1 VKPGKSICGAPA
13 SARNQRECILRALV
27 DAQGDWVPLP
37 QIAAL
42 AQQYNA
48 RVYEL
53 RRSGFCIENKS
64 ETNEAT
70 GERHSWFR
78 LINSVGITAPPPS
91 RHAQD
96 WKDRP
101 RLTGL
106 PLFDLGFVRE

>member
-1 VKPGKSICGAPA
+1 MKAGPPKSAKT
-13 SARNQRECILRALV
+13 QRDGILQRLIAEK
-27 DAQGDWVPLP
+27 GGWVPSP
-37 QIAAL
+37 EIAAL

-64 ETNEAT
+64 ETNEGT

-78 LINSVGITAPPPS
+78 LIHSTASPS
-91 RHAQD
+91 PSPKD
-96 WKDRP
+96 WKDSP
-101 RLTGL
+101 KLTGL